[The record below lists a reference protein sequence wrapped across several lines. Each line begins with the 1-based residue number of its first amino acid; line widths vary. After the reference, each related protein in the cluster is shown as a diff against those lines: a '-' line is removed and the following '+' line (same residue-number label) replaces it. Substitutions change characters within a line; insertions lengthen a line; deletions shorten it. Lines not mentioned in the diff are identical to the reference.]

1 MIYIPSSI
9 PASLSSHL
17 VYLLKPVK
25 MVGTKSV
32 SRRKARRAH
41 FQAPSHVR
49 RILMSAPLSKEL
61 RAKYN
66 VRSMP
71 VRKDDEVVVKRGSF
85 KGREGKVTACYR
97 LKWVIHV
104 DKVNREKANGNTV
117 PVGLNASN
125 VEITKL
131 KLSHHRKAIL
141 ERKDRSTKT
150 DKGKG
155 KVTAAD
161 RAMQQMD

>member
-1 MIYIPSSI
+1 MVSI
-9 PASLSSHL
+9 
-17 VYLLKPVK
+17 KC
-25 MVGTKSV
+25 G

-71 VRKDDEVVVKRGSF
+71 VRKDDEVRVKRGGF
-85 KGREGKVTACYR
+85 KGREGKVTAAYR

-104 DKVNREKANGNTV
+104 DKVQREKANGATV
-117 PVGLNASN
+117 PVGVHPSN

-131 KLSHHRKAIL
+131 KLTANRKRIL
-141 ERKDRSTKT
+141 ERKNRADKT

-155 KVTAAD
+155 KITAAD
-161 RAMQQMD
+161 KAMQQMD

>member
-1 MIYIPSSI
+1 MVSI
-9 PASLSSHL
+9 
-17 VYLLKPVK
+17 KC
-25 MVGTKSV
+25 G

-71 VRKDDEVVVKRGSF
+71 VRKDDEVRIKRGGGKF

-104 DKVNREKANGNTV
+104 DKVVREKANGTNV
-117 PVGLNASN
+117 PIGVHPSN

-131 KLSHHRKAIL
+131 KLTANRKRIL
-141 ERKDRSTKT
+141 DRKNRSTKT
-150 DKGKG
+150 EKGKG
-155 KVTAAD
+155 KITAAD
-161 RAMQQMD
+161 KAMQQMD

>member
-1 MIYIPSSI
+1 MASI
-9 PASLSSHL
+9 
-17 VYLLKPVK
+17 KC
-25 MVGTKSV
+25 G

-49 RILMSAPLSKEL
+49 RVLMSAPLSKEL

-66 VRSMP
+66 VRAMP
-71 VRKDDEVVVKRGSF
+71 VRKDDEVIVKRGTF

-104 DKVNREKANGNTV
+104 DKVNREKANGSTV
-117 PVGLNASN
+117 AVGIHPSN

-131 KLSHHRKAIL
+131 KMTHHRKSIL
-141 ERKDRSTKT
+141 ERKDRSSKS

-155 KVTAAD
+155 KISAAD
-161 RAMQQMD
+161 KAMQQMD

>member
-1 MIYIPSSI
+1 MVSI
-9 PASLSSHL
+9 
-17 VYLLKPVK
+17 KC
-25 MVGTKSV
+25 G

-66 VRSMP
+66 VRSLP
-71 VRKDDEVVVKRGSF
+71 VRKDDEVRVKRGGF

-104 DKVNREKANGNTV
+104 DKVQREKANGATV
-117 PVGLNASN
+117 PVGIDASN

-131 KLSHHRKAIL
+131 KLTNNRKRIL
-141 ERKDRSTKT
+141 ERKNRSSKA
-150 DKGKG
+150 DKGKI
-155 KVTAAD
+155 TAAD
-161 RAMQQMD
+161 KAMQQMD

>member
-1 MIYIPSSI
+1 MAPTSKQTRSI
-9 PASLSSHL
+9 
-17 VYLLKPVK
+17 
-25 MVGTKSV
+25 

-49 RILMSAPLSKEL
+49 RIIMSSRLSKEL
-61 RAKYN
+61 RAKHS

-71 VRKDDEVVVKRGSF
+71 VRKDDEVRIVRGKF
-85 KGREGKVTACYR
+85 KGKEGKVVQCYR

-104 DKVNREKANGNTV
+104 DKVQDEKANGTSVN
-117 PVGLNASN
+117 VGIHPSN

-131 KLSHHRKAIL
+131 KLSAFRKKIL
-141 ERKDRSTKT
+141 ERKDRSSKT

-155 KVTAAD
+155 KIAATD
-161 RAMQQMD
+161 KAMQRVD

>member
-1 MIYIPSSI
+1 MVSI
-9 PASLSSHL
+9 
-17 VYLLKPVK
+17 KC
-25 MVGTKSV
+25 G

-66 VRSMP
+66 VRAMP
-71 VRKDDEVVVKRGSF
+71 VRKDDEVVVKRGTF

-104 DKVNREKANGNTV
+104 DKVNREKANGTTV
-117 PVGLNASN
+117 PVGIHPSN

-131 KLSHHRKAIL
+131 KLTHHRKAIL
-141 ERKDRSTKT
+141 ERKDRSSKS

-161 RAMQQMD
+161 KAMQQMD